1 MIYFAAKLLFGIDL
15 ADIFTRGG
23 FRFQAI
29 RPAPNTTFLAA
40 TPMSPIRVTP
50 AVVGSREVNT
60 DAGKDFVARVLGST
74 ERVWDEIFRKMG
86 RQYQKPNLVLFSGY
100 VQSACGMAQSAMGP
114 FYCPLDQKV
123 YIDLS
128 FYQDMKSR
136 LGAPGD
142 FAQAYVIAH
151 EIGHHVQNLFGIA
164 EKVTQ
169 ARMRSSE
176 AVANSLSVRMELQA
190 DCFAGIWAKEADAT
204 RKILEDGDIEEGLNA
219 AAAIGDDRLQKRST
233 VMSCPTPLPMAA
245 RRSAFA
251 GSSKGFRHPTC
262 VIATHLEQTSSDG
275 WCSPREDSMDIS
287 AIGRQ
292 FGLDDEQTRAALDA
306 LVPVVAAGMR
316 RTAQSPEGLQE
327 VLRQVLTGGY
337 GGSLDDDRPCRQLR
351 ARQAGRR

>member
-1 MIYFAAKLLFGIDL
+1 MRLDQENPSDRVEDQRGRGFGRGGFGFPGGGRRIVVPMGGRGGFGLSTILLLVLIYFAAKLLFGIDL
-15 ADIFTRGG
+15 ADILTRGG
-23 FRFQAI
+23 VQIPGDQSGTEYTIPRGD
-29 RPAPNTTFLAA
+29 TD
-40 TPMSPIRVTP
+40 VTNP
-50 AVVGSREVNT
+50 GDTGGGVGSREVNT

-136 LGAPGD
+136 LGASGD
-142 FAQAYVIAH
+142 FAEAYVIAH

-164 EKVTQ
+164 ERVTK

-176 AVANSLSVRMELQA
+176 AEANQLSVRMELQA

-204 RKILEDGDIEEGLNA
+204 KKILEQGDIEEGLNA

-233 VMSCPTPLPMAA
+233 GYVVPD
-245 RRSAFA
+245 AFTH
-251 GSSKGFRHPTC
+251 GSS
-262 VIATHLEQTSSDG
+262 
-275 WCSPREDSMDIS
+275 
-287 AIGRQ
+287 
-292 FGLDDEQTRAALDA
+292 
-306 LVPVVAAGMR
+306 
-316 RTAQSPEGLQE
+316 AQRVRWFKQGLQASD
-327 VLRQVLTGGY
+327 LRDCDTFGT
-337 GGSLDDDRPCRQLR
+337 DQL
-351 ARQAGRR
+351 